1 MPTCRRSSGNPDLG
15 RPHSLQHQD
24 LRSLPRLGEGQRN
37 QASGVC
43 TSLCAP
49 HLSAGGCGVLRIRLL
64 DAPLSP
70 PSPFFSSSPSSR
82 SSSSSSSLLPAM
94 AFYNSGFCAFA
105 RAREGRGGGGGRRGN
120 QRNLLAFRSM
130 PSSRHAPVIS
140 GGSRGPQHAGRTP
153 RPPPRGGPVPPP
165 PHSPPGRPPP
175 GAAPRASRRPPA
187 PPPAAAAVPGP
198 GWAYPG
204 RAGGRAAPAPGL
216 RGAGGALC
224 GARRLR
230 GPGDRRRLRLHLGL
244 RLGSAAAA
252 AACARS
258 TSRAELRLCARC
270 DSVPHFGARRV
281 APRRDGATCGS
292 EARAA

>member
-1 MPTCRRSSGNPDLG
+1 MPTCRRSPGNPDLG
-15 RPHSLQHQD
+15 RPHSLQHQN
-24 LRSLPRLGEGQRN
+24 LRSLPRLSEGRRN

-64 DAPLSP
+64 DAPLPPPP
-70 PSPFFSSSPSSR
+70 PSFSSSPSSR
-82 SSSSSSSLLPAM
+82 SSSSSSLLPAM

-120 QRNLLAFRSM
+120 QRNLLAFRSV

-153 RPPPRGGPVPPP
+153 RPPPRGGPAPPP

-175 GAAPRASRRPPA
+175 GAALRASRRPPA

-204 RAGGRAAPAPGL
+204 RAGGRAGGTGTGAAGRGRGAL
-216 RGAGGALC
+216 RGAET
-224 GARRLR
+224 AR
-230 GPGDRRRLRLHLGL
+230 PGRSAAPPPPPRAPA
-244 RLGSAAAA
+244 RLGGGRG
-252 AACARS
+252 C
-258 TSRAELRLCARC
+258 LREINK
-270 DSVPHFGARRV
+270 SG
-281 APRRDGATCGS
+281 
-292 EARAA
+292 